1 VGRMND
7 EIQSPGTAED
17 STLARVRKARK
28 EADESGQTKW
38 RKDAQ
43 ECYAF
48 VAGDQWDPT
57 VKAQLI
63 EEMRP
68 PVTFNRIGPM
78 VDSVAGSEVN
88 NRQQVQYIPR
98 TVGDKALNEVLTG
111 AADYV
116 RDNCDAEDEESHAF
130 VDTNVCGLGVTE
142 TRLDYEEDPEGQ
154 ILIERRDPL
163 AMRWDP
169 GAKKRNLMD
178 RRWHQYDAYL
188 TRDEVLAKWPDAELS
203 GAASGIDNTEST
215 QPHDDSR
222 AAWYENDSSDDA
234 IRAGKLLVIHHQWYE
249 VEPFYQ
255 VLLSES
261 EITDMTVGEFGKLSK
276 RIKEFNAAEGLP
288 PSMAVPMPEFA
299 KKTRRKYMQAFTCGS
314 TVLAEGPVPCNRFT
328 FHFMTAKQDRNSN
341 TWYGIVRPMLDPQ
354 RWANKFLSQTIHII
368 NTNAKGGLVMEEDA
382 VDNIAKFKADWSKAD
397 GVSVVNPGAI
407 SGNKIQPKVP
417 PVIPPQM
424 GDLLQFSISS
434 MRDVTGINLE
444 LLGMADRQQA
454 GVLEAQRKQA
464 AMTVLA
470 SLFDGLRRYRK
481 EQGRTLAAFIT
492 EYLSDGRL
500 VRIVGGDGTERYVPL
515 VRDRQAVKY
524 DVIVD
529 EAPASVNQKE
539 RTFALLMQMLPN
551 LAQMGLPFAP
561 ELLEYSPLPAAM
573 VEKWKEVI
581 AKQPQQMDP
590 RMVQQLQ
597 EANQQLH
604 QQLQQAEAALRDK
617 QAEIQAGLQE
627 AQMKSDAEAMTKLR
641 QAEIDAEAHYRTTV
655 QKATIDAQAAIDRA
669 IVDGQAKVAVA
680 EATAA
685 ATPAQQPTVV
695 QIPQQQPDQHAA
707 EISGALVQLMTAFQ
721 QVTSRM
727 DQLQSDAKRKPKG
740 FTHETDPKTGAILR
754 SIPVFD

>member
-1 VGRMND
+1 MND

-48 VAGDQWDPT
+48 VAGDQWDPS

-98 TVGDKALNEVLTG
+98 TIGDKALNEVLTG

-116 RDNCDAEDEESHAF
+116 RDNCDADDEESDSF
-130 VDTNVCGLGVTE
+130 VDTNICGLGGTE

-163 AMRWDP
+163 AVRWDP

-188 TRDEVLAKWPDAELS
+188 SRDEVLAKWPDAELS
-203 GAASGIDNTEST
+203 GATSGIDNTEST

-222 AAWYENDSSDDA
+222 AAWYENDASSDA
-234 IRAGKLLVIHHQWYE
+234 TRAGKLLVIHHQWYE

-261 EITDMTVGEFGKLSK
+261 EITDMSAGEFGKLSK
-276 RIKEFNAAEGLP
+276 RIKAFNSAEGLP
-288 PSMAVPMPEFA
+288 PGMAVPMPEYA
-299 KKTRRKYMQAFTCGS
+299 KKTRRKYMQAFVCGA
-314 TVLAEGPVPCNRFT
+314 TVLQEGPVPCNRFT
-328 FHFMTAKQDRNSN
+328 FHFITGKRDRNAN
-341 TWYGIVRPMLDPQ
+341 TWYGIVKPMLDPQ

-382 VDNIAKFKADWSKAD
+382 VDNVAKFKADWSKAD
-397 GVSVVNPGAI
+397 GVSIVNSGAI

-515 VRDRQAVKY
+515 VRDKQALKY
-524 DVIVD
+524 DVVVD
-529 EAPASVNQKE
+529 EAPTSVNQKE

-573 VEKWKEVI
+573 VEKWKEFI
-581 AKQPQQMDP
+581 ANQPQQMDP

-597 EANQQLH
+597 EANQQLQ
-604 QQLQQAEAALRDK
+604 QQLRQAEMALRDK
-617 QAEIQAGLQE
+617 QQEIAAGLEE
-627 AQMKSDAEAMTKLR
+627 ARMKSDADLHAKLKKAELDAQSDYDAAIQR
-641 QAEIDAEAHYRTTV
+641 ARMDAQATV
-655 QKATIDAQAAIDRA
+655 DKAIIDAQAK
-669 IVDGQAKVAVA
+669 VKVAML
-680 EATAA
+680 E
-685 ATPAQQPTVV
+685 PQ
-695 QIPQQQPDQHAA
+695 PQQQQSAQPASAPTHHAPSMQ
-707 EISGALVQLMTAFQ
+707 IMDMGALVKQITQAIEPSL
-721 QVTSRM
+721 
-727 DQLQSDAKRKPKG
+727 KRPSG
-740 FTHETDPKTGAILR
+740 FKHERDESGNITNSVPIYD
-754 SIPVFD
+754 